1 MTVESDPDPA
11 PTTPAERDAVVALP
25 SETTLRFVLLVGAL
39 VASILVVAESAYYT
53 VRADHVRTSIANCEL
68 ETAELADPEIK
79 SDAVA
84 DCRRHDERQRVLWT
98 LATLGVAVG
107 VAAVGVAAFPV
118 LRRSRRR
125 LRAVPLGLGMQSAIA
140 EQWSLVG
147 VSTIPE
153 VVWDPRRVGGAA
165 EVWWRP
171 GRYEVELSPGLISA
185 VRRRTPQALTVLRH
199 EGAHLRN
206 RDVAL
211 GSIANGALLAF
222 ALAAVAP
229 FLVVLFWFDGP
240 RSTII
245 TALLRL
251 GVVGVVIVVARA
263 ATLRSREL
271 DADARAATV
280 AEVDVASGRDSDER
294 TTIWRSMVAHHPPS
308 DRRQRHIDE
317 PLRLLD
323 VRVLDGLIAGFVTF
337 VYYPTI
343 ARLVDSWFTGTGH
356 LLDAQVWIAALFAIP
371 LGVWLGLVAVRLSAA
386 RVRGGPARSGVAVG
400 VGLAAGAVCGLL
412 LLDEPLYQAI
422 DWING
427 GTVEVLTLALLA
439 LALVGLSTWS
449 VAVAANCLSASRT
462 SSRRTYA
469 AVAALCCLGVT
480 AVAAKLCETWR
491 NTRVAGAVRAPGEGL
506 VFTTLEHLWLVGTS
520 GWFAILAVAIAAL
533 PLIVGWFLRR
543 DARAGDQND
552 DQITTRP
559 DWLQIGTVV
568 IAGAT
573 TGMLAFVGYLLFERR
588 FGVITTEVERSFNST
603 GLRFVLVAEYG
614 IVVVSVV
621 GGAVVALLARGRF
634 VLCALLAVA
643 TAAVVASTAVVIRF
657 VRQGDE
663 LTLNLVATTAGQ
675 ILPLAIVGGI
685 ACASAYAA
693 IGGRLGERTGFVVLG
708 SVAMAAMSLVVFA
721 YGGAASAA
729 SHLPAR
735 RETMGAYR
743 EWWTANSDIVL
754 LPLSACIP
762 GDDAPDP
769 RDFGEEIRVALDDA
783 QAAVRTYRPQSPT
796 VESFHRKIADSVESC
811 VDAVQ
816 RTGSTDEQRT
826 AVEDHLTRWNNEV
839 STFTGD
845 EFNPI
850 REAFD

>member
-1 MTVESDPDPA
+1 MVESEPEPA
-11 PTTPAERDAVVALP
+11 TSPSPPTAHEAVVALP
-25 SETTLRFVLLVGAL
+25 SETTIRFLLLVGAL

-53 VRADHVRTSIANCEL
+53 VRADHVQASIVRCEL
-68 ETAELADPEIK
+68 ETAELADPEVR

-84 DCRRHDERQRVLWT
+84 DCRRHDERERVLWT
-98 LATLGVAVG
+98 VATLAVAGVVAV
-107 VAAVGVAAFPV
+107 AGVAAFPV
-118 LRRSRRR
+118 VRRSRRR
-125 LRAVPLGLGMQSAIA
+125 LGAVPPALGMQPAIA

-147 VSTIPE
+147 VSTVPE

-185 VRRRTPQALTVLRH
+185 VRKKTPQALTVLRH

-222 ALAAVAP
+222 ALAAVVP

-240 RSTII
+240 RSTIV

-251 GVVGVVIVVARA
+251 TVVGVVIVIARA

-280 AEVDVASGRDSDER
+280 ADVDLAAGQHSDER
-294 TTIWRSMVAHHPPS
+294 TTMWHSLVAHHPSPV
-308 DRRQRHIDE
+308 RRQRCIDE

-323 VRVLDGLIAGFVTF
+323 VRVLDGFIAGFVTF

-343 ARLVDSWFTGTGH
+343 ARLVNSWFTGTGH
-356 LLDAQVWIAALFAIP
+356 LLDAQVWTAALFAIP
-371 LGVWLGLVAVRLSAA
+371 LGVWLGLVGVRLSAA
-386 RVRGGPARSGVAVG
+386 RVHGGPARLGVAVG

-412 LLDEPLYQAI
+412 LMDEPLYQQV
-422 DWING
+422 DWISG
-427 GTVEVLTLALLA
+427 GTVEVLTLVLLA
-439 LALVGLSTWS
+439 LALVGLSAWS
-449 VAVAANCLSASRT
+449 VAVAANCLSPRT

-469 AVAALCCLGVT
+469 AVVALCCLGVA
-480 AVAAKLCETWR
+480 AVVSKMCETWR
-491 NTRVAGAVRAPGEGL
+491 NTRIAGAVRAPGEGL

-520 GWFAILAVAIAAL
+520 GWFAILAVAIATL
-533 PLIVGWFLRR
+533 PLVVGSFVRR
-543 DARAGDQND
+543 GADPSD
-552 DQITTRP
+552 DGVTTRS
-559 DWLQIGTVV
+559 DWMQIGMVV

-573 TGMLAFVGYLLFERR
+573 TGGVAFVGYLLFERR
-588 FGVITTEVERSFNST
+588 LGVITTEVERSIDST
-603 GLRFVLVAEYG
+603 GLRLVLVAEYG
-614 IVVVSVV
+614 IVLV
-621 GGAVVALLARGRF
+621 GMIGGVVVALLARGRS
-634 VLCALLAVA
+634 VVYALLAVA
-643 TAAVVASTAVVIRF
+643 TAAVVASTAVVVRF

-663 LTLNLVATTAGQ
+663 LTLNLVAATAGQ
-675 ILPLAIVGGI
+675 IIPLAVVAGI

-693 IGGRLGERTGFVVLG
+693 IGGRVADRTGFVAVG
-708 SVAMAAMSLVVFA
+708 SLAIAAVSLPVFA

-729 SHLPAR
+729 AHLSAF
-735 RETMGAYR
+735 RETVGPYR
-743 EWWTANSDIVL
+743 EWWRANSDVVIS
-754 LPLSACIP
+754 PLSICIP
-762 GDDAPDP
+762 GDDVPDP
-769 RDFGEEIRVALDDA
+769 RDFGEKIRVALDDA
-783 QAAVRTYRPQSPT
+783 QAAISSYHPQSST
-796 VESFHRKIADSVESC
+796 VENFHRTIAGAIESC

-816 RTGSTDEQRT
+816 RTGSNDEQLT
-826 AVEDHLTRWNNEV
+826 AVADHLIGWNNDV

-850 REAFD
+850 REALD